1 MSNIIAT
8 LERLPHWAVH
18 LAGLTLALLIGYLDY
33 VTGYELSFTA
43 FYVLPIAIL
52 SLSSG
57 YAAGV
62 AAAFLSA
69 AVRTATDLMN
79 GHPYSLPVYI
89 YWNAF
94 MRLMLF
100 ASIAVILVAL
110 KSLADKER
118 ALARTDALTGANS
131 SRAFRDLLAA
141 EVKRASRYRRRFTV
155 AYLDLDNFKSVN
167 DSRGHA
173 EGDILLRTVAQV
185 LRARIRGTDTLG
197 RLGGDEFAILFPET
211 DSRQARSVVEKLRT
225 DLLAEMRFHGW
236 SVTVSIGVRTEEA
249 PNDAEEVIRRADD
262 LMYRAKRNGKNAI
275 DFSEDS
281 APTEA
286 AAANPAC

>member
-1 MSNIIAT
+1 MRSIIAA
-8 LERLPHWAVH
+8 LERLPHWSVYVTG
-18 LAGLTLALLIGYLDY
+18 LMLTLVIGGLDY

-62 AAAFLSA
+62 AGAFLSA
-69 AVRTATDLMN
+69 GVRTTSDLLN
-79 GHPYSLPVYI
+79 RHPYSLPVYI
-89 YWNAF
+89 YWNTF
-94 MRLMLF
+94 MRLALF
-100 ASIAVILVAL
+100 VSIAVILVAL

-118 ALARTDALTGANS
+118 DLARTDALTGATS
-131 SRAFRDLLAA
+131 SRAFRDALSA
-141 EVKRASRYRRRFTV
+141 EVKRASRYRRRFTL

-211 DSRQARSVVEKLRT
+211 DGRQARSVVEKLHT
-225 DLLAEMRFHGW
+225 DLLEAMRFHGW
-236 SVTVSIGVRTEEA
+236 GVTVSIGVRTEGA
-249 PNDAEEVIRRADD
+249 PDDAEEVIRRADD

-281 APTEA
+281 DPAEA
-286 AAANPAC
+286 TVASNAC